1 MSANDKFAHTVDDLR
16 GTAKQA
22 AGQVTGDDQL
32 RDEGRTD
39 QAEAG
44 VKQAAD
50 DVKAALGEVV
60 DKLRDRFGK

>member
-1 MSANDKFAHTVDDLR
+1 MSANDKFAHTVDDLS
-16 GTAKQA
+16 GTAK
-22 AGQVTGDDQL
+22 QVTGDDQR

>member
-1 MSANDKFAHTVDDLR
+1 MSANDKFAHTVDDLS
-16 GTAKQA
+16 GKAKQA
-22 AGQVTGDDQL
+22 AGQVTGDDKL

-50 DVKAALGEVV
+50 DVKAAVGDAVN
-60 DKLRDRFGK
+60 KLRDRFGK